1 MSGQPAPERS
11 REDVEI
17 LVVDDEEVPR
27 ELLTRFLGAHGFGTM
42 AVADGESAEQ
52 AMKDKVFD
60 LVLLDL
66 ELPDAHGLDVL
77 RRATGAHPSTQF
89 LVVTG
94 HGSVDSAVTAMRQ
107 GAFDYLT
114 KPIRTEELLLTIRRA
129 LNDVALREEVAR
141 LRRRSGLGAIGE
153 IVGQSE
159 TLDLM
164 LQRVERVAPTN
175 ATVLITGET
184 GTGKELVARALHQLS
199 PRADGKFVAV
209 VCSAL
214 SPSVLESELFGHRK
228 GSFTGAAKDRKGMIE
243 TANGGTL
250 FLDEVSTIPPSTQV
264 MLLRALEQRAVTPVG
279 ASEEV
284 AVDFRLV
291 AATNQRLEELMRAGD
306 FREDL
311 YYRLNVFPIRVPPLR
326 ERPDDIP
333 LLVRSF
339 RLRFTRRNDGDPPA
353 FSAEALERMATYPWP
368 GNVRELENYVTRAL
382 IEHSGR
388 NEIPFQPPGDLDAG
402 ASSPPERGL
411 LRLARDFGWELERLE
426 REFIFLILEET
437 QGHKGRAAK
446 VLGIDR
452 RSLYR
457 KLARYRERDLVP
469 EHLQPLLT

>member
-1 MSGQPAPERS
+1 MSDRPAPDRS

-17 LVVDDEEVPR
+17 LVVDDEEAPR
-27 ELLTRFLGAHGFGTM
+27 ELLTRFLQGHGYGAT
-42 AVADGESAEQ
+42 AVADGESAER
-52 AMKDKVFD
+52 AMKDRAFD
-60 LVLLDL
+60 LVFLDL

-77 RRATGAHPSTQF
+77 RRATGRHPSTQF

-114 KPIRTEELLLTIRRA
+114 KPVRTEELLLTIRRA
-129 LNDVALREEVAR
+129 LADVALREEVAR

-153 IVGQSE
+153 IVGRSE
-159 TLDLM
+159 ALDLM

-199 PRADGKFVAV
+199 PRADGAFVPV

-214 SPSVLESELFGHRK
+214 SSSVLESELFGHRK

-243 TANGGTL
+243 TSDGGTL

-279 ASEEV
+279 ASREV
-284 AVDFRLV
+284 PVDFRLV
-291 AATNQRLEELMRAGD
+291 AATNRRLEELVRAGE

-311 YYRLNVFPIRVPPLR
+311 YYRLNVFPIRVPALR
-326 ERPDDIP
+326 ERADDIP
-333 LLVRSF
+333 RLARSF
-339 RLRFTRRNDGDPPA
+339 RLRFARSNDVDPPA
-353 FSAEALERMATYPWP
+353 FGAEVLERMATYPWP

-382 IEHSGR
+382 
-388 NEIPFQPPGDLDAG
+388 
-402 ASSPPERGL
+402 
-411 LRLARDFGWELERLE
+411 
-426 REFIFLILEET
+426 
-437 QGHKGRAAK
+437 
-446 VLGIDR
+446 
-452 RSLYR
+452 
-457 KLARYRERDLVP
+457 
-469 EHLQPLLT
+469 